1 MSDDTVQSG
10 VVRVTQLVDEQRI
23 GRFLISIMVLGF
35 LCQIG
40 DGYDLA
46 AAAYA
51 AVGIARDWHIE
62 RSLLAPVF
70 SASLVGMM
78 FGAPLFGFVGDRFG
92 RRAAIIVCSTMC
104 GLFSLATAGAHSLL
118 ALAVLRFFTGIGLG
132 GLPTNTIALM
142 AEYAPARARAVLITL
157 MFMGIT
163 LGGTVPAVVAALVP
177 NVTWHLLFLVGGV
190 LPIVAALLNFA
201 FLPES
206 MKFLALRDPRH
217 PQLITLAR
225 RMRPELSLPDKASFI
240 IATRNAQR
248 FAVRMLFEGKL
259 RWITPL
265 IWMLFITNLMSN
277 FFLNSWMPTLLH
289 ASGLSPAQAAIAAS
303 MYYFGGV
310 VGGLAIAVALD
321 RGMLGIVGV
330 FMLLACPAV
339 AWLGTP
345 GFSPVMLK
353 LSVFLVGV
361 TVLGNQLGLNSVVGL
376 SYPTA
381 IRANGTGWA
390 LGVGRVGAILGP
402 LVGGQLIHAQ
412 LPLRLLF
419 LAPIAP
425 LAIGAVAALILR
437 PLARDRFARVEPAQA
452 AEERA
457 AAEDVHADDA
467 HAARAKSA

>member
-1 MSDDTVQSG
+1 MHDDVALSR
-10 VVRVTQLVDEQRI
+10 VIRVTQLVDEQRI
-23 GRFLISIMVLGF
+23 GRFLITIMVLGF

-51 AVGIARDWHIE
+51 ALGIARDWRIE

-78 FGAPLFGFVGDRFG
+78 FGAPLFGFIGDRFG

-104 GLFSLATAGAHSLL
+104 GIFSLATAGTHSLI
-118 ALAVLRFFTGIGLG
+118 ALGGLRFLTGIGLG

-142 AEYAPARARAVLITL
+142 AEYAPARSRAMLITL

-163 LGGTVPAVVAALVP
+163 LGGTVPAIVTAIAP
-177 NVTWHLLFLVGGV
+177 DATWHLLFIVGGG
-190 LPIVAALLNFA
+190 LPIVAAVLNLA

-206 MKFLALRDPRH
+206 MKFLAVRDPHH
-217 PQLITLAR
+217 PKLAQLAR
-225 RMRPELSLPDKASFI
+225 RMRPELAVPDNATFV
-240 IATRNAQR
+240 IAHHAGPR
-248 FAVRMLFEGKL
+248 FSVRQLFAGKL

-265 IWMLFITNLMSN
+265 VWTLLITNLMTN

-289 ASGLSPAQAAIAAS
+289 ASGLSPSQAAFAAS
-303 MYYFGGV
+303 MYYIGGV
-310 VGGLAIAVALD
+310 VGGLAVAAALD
-321 RGMLGIVGV
+321 RGWIGIVAV

-339 AWLGTP
+339 VWLGTP
-345 GFSPVMLK
+345 GFTPLMLK

-361 TVLGNQLGLNSVVGL
+361 SVLGNQLGLNSVVGL
-376 SYPTA
+376 TYPTA

-402 LVGGQLIHAQ
+402 LVGGQLIHAH

-419 LAPIAP
+419 LAPVAP
-425 LAIGAVAALILR
+425 LAIGAVAAIVLR
-437 PLARDRFARVEPAQA
+437 PLARERFGRP
-452 AEERA
+452 A
-457 AAEDVHADDA
+457 AAVPAVAAGHSASGDGDA
-467 HAARAKSA
+467 VGSRSA

>member
-1 MSDDTVQSG
+1 MYDDTAQSP
-10 VVRVTQLVDEQRI
+10 VIRVTQLVDEQRI

-51 AVGIARDWHIE
+51 AVGIARDWHVE

-78 FGAPLFGFVGDRFG
+78 FGAPLFGFVGDRYG
-92 RRAAIIVCSTMC
+92 RRLAIIVCSTMC
-104 GLFSLATAGAHSLL
+104 GLFSLATVGAHSLL
-118 ALAVLRFFTGIGLG
+118 ALGVLRFFTGIGLG

-163 LGGTVPAVVAALVP
+163 LGGIVPAIVAAVAP
-177 NVTWHLLFLVGGV
+177 NVSWHLLFIVGGI
-190 LPIVAALLNFA
+190 LPIFAAALNFA

-206 MKFLALRDPRH
+206 MKFLAIKDPGH
-217 PQLITLAR
+217 AKLVALAR
-225 RMRPELSLPDKASFI
+225 RMRPELSIPDKSIFA
-240 IATRNAQR
+240 IAHQTGQR
-248 FAVRMLFEGKL
+248 FSVRLLFAGKL

-265 IWMLFITNLMSN
+265 VWTLLITNLMTN

-289 ASGLSPAQAAIAAS
+289 EAGLSSSQAAIAAS
-303 MYYFGGV
+303 MYYIGGV

-321 RGMLGIVGV
+321 RGVLGIVAV
-330 FMLLACPAV
+330 FMVLACPAV
-339 AWLGTP
+339 VWLGTP
-345 GFSPVMLK
+345 GFTPLMLK

-402 LVGGQLIHAQ
+402 LVGGQLIHAH

-419 LAPIAP
+419 LAPVAP
-425 LAIGAVAALILR
+425 LAIGSVAAILLR
-437 PLARDRFARVEPAQA
+437 PLARDRFAKADTVQPAG
-452 AEERA
+452 ERPA
-457 AAEDVHADDA
+457 TDDTHAVG
-467 HAARAKSA
+467 AKSV